1 MGSNSPFFGKLAMT
15 VWVTLLMFLGIF
27 LFPWKAINWGTLKLA
42 TDRTITVTGTSEQ
55 QTKNQ
60 IAMFSAGVTS
70 VKDKKEDA
78 VSEVNTKMEEIVTA
92 LKNFGIATPD
102 IKTQNASIYQ
112 TQETYYEDGRQ
123 KSRPGQW
130 SVSNNIEII
139 LRDVDKAS
147 ALSDLL
153 AKSGANNVYG
163 PTFSLDQ
170 TTGFEEKLATAA
182 IEDARK
188 KAAAMAVSS
197 GASLGEVI
205 NVVEGYNA
213 PIYPVYALGG
223 RGGGGGAAVEPG
235 SSTVAKTVT
244 VTFRLE

>member
-1 MGSNSPFFGKLAMT
+1 VETKTSFFNKLAMS
-15 VWVTLLMFLGIF
+15 VWWVLILFLGIF
-27 LFPWKAINWGTLKLA
+27 VFPWQFIDWGSLTLA
-42 TDRTITVTGTSEQ
+42 NERTITVTGTSEQ

-60 IAMFSAGVTS
+60 IAMFTAGVTS

-78 VSEVNTKMEEIVTA
+78 VSEVNAKMEEMVTA
-92 LKNFGIATPD
+92 LKNFGIVTPD

-112 TQETYYEDGRQ
+112 MQETYYEDGRQ

-130 SVSNNIEII
+130 SVSNNIEIV
-139 LRDVDKAS
+139 LRDVDKAA

-170 TTGFEEKLATAA
+170 TTGFEEKLAAAA

-188 KAAAMAVSS
+188 KAEAMAVSS
-197 GASLGEVI
+197 GATLGEVV

-235 SSTVAKTVT
+235 SSTVSKTVT

>member
-1 MGSNSPFFGKLAMT
+1 MS
-15 VWVTLLMFLGIF
+15 VWWVLILFLGIF
-27 LFPWKAINWGTLKLA
+27 VFPWRFIDWGSLMLTNE
-42 TDRTITVTGTSEQ
+42 RTITVTGTSEQ

-60 IAMFSAGVTS
+60 IAMFTAGVTS

-78 VSEVNTKMEEIVTA
+78 VSEVNAKMEEMVTA

-112 TQETYYEDGRQ
+112 MQETYYEDGRQ
-123 KSRPGQW
+123 KNRPGQW
-130 SVSNNIEII
+130 SVSNNVEIV

-170 TTGFEEKLATAA
+170 TTGFEEK
-182 IEDARK
+182 IV
-188 KAAAMAVSS
+188 AAAS
-197 GASLGEVI
+197 GACLGEVV
-205 NVVEGYNA
+205 NVVEGYNS
-213 PIYPVYALGG
+213 PIYPAYALGG

-235 SSTVAKTVT
+235 SSTVSKTVT